1 VRSGALIVNARDLEF
16 YGATGLFNEK
26 KKKKEKIK
34 RKKKKNSENGERCFL
49 Q

>member
-26 KKKKEKIK
+26 KKKERKN
-34 RKKKKNSENGERCFL
+34 KKKKEKK